1 MFAAKTDSKSE
12 EVDTLWF
19 RMFLKRIA
27 VTVVALLIIAYF
39 RLRLNFGRDNMDWR
53 NNRKWMKHVN
63 RHVVTLTA
71 YVHSYVYLHTL
82 HKLHVLVAVYT

>member
-53 NNRKWMKHVN
+53 NNRKWMNHVH

-71 YVHSYVYLHTL
+71 YVHLYVYLHTL